1 MILEAGI
8 TNTIGVL
15 AGICTT
21 GSLLPQLI
29 KTIRTRN
36 AKDISLLMYVFL
48 TIGVLLWVIYGFRLK
63 EFPIIIANGTSLILT
78 VSVLVLKIKLG

>member
-1 MILEAGI
+1 MESGI

-21 GSLLPQLI
+21 GSLLPQVI

-36 AKDISLLMYVFL
+36 TKDISLLMYVLL
-48 TIGVLLWVIYGFRLK
+48 TIGVLLWVIYGFLLK
-63 EFPIIIANGTSLILT
+63 EFPIIIANGTSLLLT
-78 VSVLVLKIKLG
+78 LSVLVLKIKHG

>member
-1 MILEAGI
+1 LESGI

-21 GSLLPQLI
+21 GSLLPQVI

-36 AKDISLLMYVFL
+36 TKDISLLMYVLL
-48 TIGVLLWVIYGFRLK
+48 TIGVVLWVAYGFLLK
-63 EFPIIIANGTSLILT
+63 EFPIIIANGTSLLLT
-78 VSVLVLKIKLG
+78 LSVLVLKIKHG

>member
-1 MILEAGI
+1 MESGI

-21 GSLLPQLI
+21 GSLLPQVI

-36 AKDISLLMYVFL
+36 TKDISLLMYVLL
-48 TIGVLLWVIYGFRLK
+48 TIGVVLWVAYGFLLK

-78 VSVLVLKIKLG
+78 VSILVLKIKHG

>member
-1 MILEAGI
+1 MESGI

-21 GSLLPQLI
+21 GSLLPQVI

-36 AKDISLLMYVFL
+36 TKDISLLMYVLL
-48 TIGVLLWVIYGFRLK
+48 TIGVVLWVAYGFLLK
-63 EFPIIIANGTSLILT
+63 EFPIIIANGTSLLLT
-78 VSVLVLKIKLG
+78 LSVLVLKIKHG